1 MLPQYMA
8 QLDLERQEVFKK
20 LKSFSSQFVLAGGTA
35 IMLQIGHRQSFDFDC
50 FCQEEKLS
58 ANLLT
63 KIKKVFGS
71 FKIIFESSEILT
83 IKTDKEIDISF
94 VAHPFKI
101 LRPVIKTSS
110 ISLFHLDDLVA
121 NKAYTIGRRNTW
133 RDYVDLFFFLKWR
146 FYSIEKIIDL
156 AKEKFEGEFNERLFL
171 GQLVYFDDIKILPTI
186 FLKESYTN
194 DEIKAFLEKEVE
206 TYIRKTLTE
215 TEAK

>member
-8 QLDLERQEVFKK
+8 QLEKERQEVFKR

-35 IMLQIGHRQSFDFDC
+35 IMLQIGHRKSFDFDC
-50 FCQEEKLS
+50 FCEEGELPS
-58 ANLLT
+58 DLLT
-63 KIKKVFGS
+63 KVSKVFGRS
-71 FKIIFESSEILT
+71 FKIFFESSEILT
-83 IKTDKEIDISF
+83 IKTEKEIDISF

-146 FYSIEKIIDL
+146 FYSIEKILTL
-156 AKEKFEGEFNERLFL
+156 AKEKFGGEFNEKLFL
-171 GQLVYFDDIKILPTI
+171 GQLVYFDDIKIVPTV
-186 FLKESYTN
+186 FLKESYTD
-194 DEIKAFLEKEVE
+194 DEIKSFLEKEVE
-206 TYIRKTLTE
+206 AYIKKILPRIK
-215 TEAK
+215 